1 MSWDLYI
8 KNLSTPQAFI
18 VNLERLV
25 FLSVIKSFL
34 HIGNKKWL
42 IHENSY
48 LYPL

>member
-1 MSWDLYI
+1 M
-8 KNLSTPQAFI
+8 

-42 IHENSY
+42 IHESSY